1 MDDPLLRPAN
11 IFASIPEN
19 LEQEVLEQIVH
30 AGQVRIE
37 RIISRGQT
45 SPESGWYDQDQGEW
59 IILLKG
65 GAVITFEDGS
75 EVKLS
80 AGDYTNLPAHTRHRV
95 SWTDPG
101 TETIW
106 LAVHY

>member
-1 MDDPLLRPAN
+1 MHSGN
-11 IFASIPEN
+11 IFTSIPDSQVRETF
-19 LEQEVLEQIVH
+19 EQII
-30 AGQVRIE
+30 QDKNVRIE
-37 RIISRGQT
+37 RIVSRGQT

>member
-1 MDDPLLRPAN
+1 MHSGN
-11 IFASIPEN
+11 IFTSIPDSQDRETF
-19 LEQEVLEQIVH
+19 EQII
-30 AGQVRIE
+30 QDKNVRIE
-37 RIISRGQT
+37 RIVSRGQT